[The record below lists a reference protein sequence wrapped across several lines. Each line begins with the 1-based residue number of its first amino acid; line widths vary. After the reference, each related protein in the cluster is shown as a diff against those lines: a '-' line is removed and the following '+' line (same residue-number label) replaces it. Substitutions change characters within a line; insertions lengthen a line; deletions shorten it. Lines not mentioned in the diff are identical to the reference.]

1 MANFQVIFSG
11 NEDELYRFVIT
22 WKMMADTKKYEER
35 AKQLES
41 LENSIR
47 NAREELRSLE
57 MRKRELEREVAE
69 LTSLREALKRELAS
83 MKGEGILKPRSGEAA
98 P

>member
-35 AKQLES
+35 VKQLES

-69 LTSLREALKRELAS
+69 LTSLREALKRKLTS

>member
-1 MANFQVIFSG
+1 MANFQIIFSG
-11 NEDELYRFVIT
+11 NEDELYRFIIT
-22 WKMMADTKKYEER
+22 WKMMTDTKKYEER
-35 AKQLES
+35 VKQLES
-41 LENSIR
+41 LENSIK

-57 MRKRELEREVAE
+57 TKKRELEKEVAE

-83 MKGEGILKPRSGEAA
+83 MKGEGFFKPQSGEAA